1 MEKPTVSII
10 TPAYNCVKTITET
23 YESIK
28 KQSFK
33 SWEWIVVEDCSSDN
47 SFQVIN
53 ELAKHN
59 PKVVVLRTEKNSGA
73 AIARNLGIEKAKGKY
88 IAFLDSDDLWKENK
102 LEKQIEFMQS
112 NNFAFTFTDYDL
124 LFDDGRVKSHTT
136 KKNTIDY
143 KSLLRRNDIG
153 CLTVI
158 YDKDLVGKVFMPTD
172 CEKREDHGAWLDIT
186 RNGCLAH
193 RLSESLSV
201 YRIGSSTVSSNK
213 YKMMKYQYRVYRN
226 HEKFGPLKSAWYLLI
241 CTLNKIFRKY

>member
-28 KQSFK
+28 KQSFR

-53 ELAKHN
+53 ELAKQN

-102 LEKQIEFMQS
+102 LEKQIEFMQR

-143 KSLLRRNDIG
+143 QSITKQFGKLFKIKRQKAYPKTRFFPVFTCTITAFILSLHPLFQLNE
-153 CLTVI
+153 L
-158 YDKDLVGKVFMPTD
+158 
-172 CEKREDHGAWLDIT
+172 IT
-186 RNGCLAH
+186 FN
-193 RLSESLSV
+193 
-201 YRIGSSTVSSNK
+201 STQHK
-213 YKMMKYQYRVYRN
+213 
-226 HEKFGPLKSAWYLLI
+226 
-241 CTLNKIFRKY
+241 